1 MEILSTENKL
11 QALQTFNRLQ
21 GKAITELAERSYFYN
36 RHAELIA
43 ALNVFAHQ
51 HHAQIAIEPLIN
63 WPAPWLHLIVDI
75 EDMATVGRK
84 LKRFFEEL
92 PLGITSSNQSLSH
105 FVYQGSLHTPEK
117 PLQLTVQL
125 DGR

>member
-1 MEILSTENKL
+1 MEIISTENKI
-11 QALQTFNRLQ
+11 QALQTFNRLK
-21 GKAITELAERSYFYN
+21 GKAIVELAERSYFYD

-51 HHAQIAIEPLIN
+51 NRAQIAIEPLMN

-105 FVYQGSLHTPEK
+105 FVYQGSLHSPEK
-117 PLQLTVQL
+117 PLQLTVQI

>member
-1 MEILSTENKL
+1 MEIISTENKI
-11 QALQTFNRLQ
+11 QALQTFNRLK
-21 GKAITELAERSYFYN
+21 GKAIVELAERSYFYN

-43 ALNVFAHQ
+43 ALNVFAHEN
-51 HHAQIAIEPLIN
+51 HAQIAIEPLMN

-105 FVYQGSLHTPEK
+105 FVYQGSLHSPEK
-117 PLQLTVQL
+117 PLQLTVQI

>member
-63 WPAPWLHLIVDI
+63 GPAPWLHLIVDI

-105 FVYQGSLHTPEK
+105 FVYQGSLHSPEK
-117 PLQLTVQL
+117 PLQLTVQI

>member
-105 FVYQGSLHTPEK
+105 FVYQGSLNTPEK
-117 PLQLTVQL
+117 PLQLTVQI

>member
-1 MEILSTENKL
+1 MEIIATENRIEAL
-11 QALQTFNRLQ
+11 RVVNRMTASALQ
-21 GKAITELAERSYFYN
+21 ELNEREYFYN

-43 ALNVFAHQ
+43 ALNVFAHEN
-51 HHAQIAIEPLIN
+51 HAQIAIEPLMN

-105 FVYQGSLHTPEK
+105 FVYQGSLHSPEK
-117 PLQLTVQL
+117 PLQLTVQI

>member
-1 MEILSTENKL
+1 MEILNTENKL
-11 QALQTFNRLQ
+11 QALQTFNRLK
-21 GKAITELAERSYFYN
+21 GKAIVELAERCYFYD

-43 ALNVFAHQ
+43 ALNVFAHEN
-51 HHAQIAIEPLIN
+51 HAQIAIEPLMN

-84 LKRFFEEL
+84 LKRFFDEL

-105 FVYQGSLHTPEK
+105 FVYQGSLHSPEK
-117 PLQLTVQL
+117 PLQLTVQI

>member
-1 MEILSTENKL
+1 MEIISTENKI
-11 QALQTFNRLQ
+11 QALQTFNRLK
-21 GKAITELAERSYFYN
+21 GKAIVELAERSYFYD

-51 HHAQIAIEPLIN
+51 NRAQIAIEPLMN

-75 EDMATVGRK
+75 EDIQTVGRK
-84 LKRFFEEL
+84 LKQFFDGL
-92 PLGITSSNQSLSH
+92 PLGITSINQSLSN
-105 FVYQGSLHTPEK
+105 FVYQGPLHTPEK
-117 PLQLTVQL
+117 PLQLTVQI